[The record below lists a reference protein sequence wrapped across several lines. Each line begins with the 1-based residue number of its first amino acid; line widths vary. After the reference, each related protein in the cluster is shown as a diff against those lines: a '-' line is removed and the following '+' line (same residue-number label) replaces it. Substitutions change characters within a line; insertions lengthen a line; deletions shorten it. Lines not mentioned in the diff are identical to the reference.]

1 MYKKFKWAILLSCVT
16 FIISCSSNKNLSSTV
31 FFEET
36 VICTGIT
43 DRGDY
48 ILDVCVMD
56 NNTLNIEQKAKK
68 AALQKILFD
77 GIIGKADTRAPK
89 IEPLC
94 HGAYYDF
101 KDFFDTFF
109 TSDGEFSN
117 YAELIPNIPPV
128 TTKISGGY
136 KVLYKIIVKK
146 DKLRSCLE
154 KQGIIKSLSNVS

>member
-1 MYKKFKWAILLSCVT
+1 MIMMEEEK
-16 FIISCSSNKNLSSTV
+16 STPV
-31 FFEET
+31 EET
-36 VICTGIT
+36 KAEAAEARAE
-43 DRGDY
+43 DAA
-48 ILDVCVMD
+48 
-56 NNTLNIEQKAKK
+56 EPKKAKK

-109 TSDGEFSN
+109 ISDGEFSN